1 MYKDEKTRKLAE
13 MPIPKLL
20 TEMSIPAIIGML
32 VTAVYNIVDTI
43 FVGRIGTEAIG
54 AVTIAFP
61 LFMVISA
68 IGLTFG
74 IGSASFISRLLGEDN
89 KEMANKVSATS
100 TITTFGLGIIL
111 AAAGLYYLDP
121 LLKLFGATDVIMPY
135 AVNYTAIII
144 LGSVFT
150 MSNMNMNNM
159 VRAEGSAKMSM
170 IALST
175 GAVIN
180 IILDPILIFTFGMG
194 IAGASTATVIAQA
207 VSTVMLIVF
216 YKSNRSVLRF
226 RIKDFTPSF
235 AIYAEIMK
243 IGIPTLIRQLLSS
256 VAITVLNNMA
266 GIYGAAVVAS
276 VGIINRVFAF
286 GFFVIAGFTQG
297 FQPVAGFN
305 FGARQ
310 IERLKDSIKITI
322 KRTTIFGFLLFL
334 LFFFYNE
341 QVISIFSQDPEVIK
355 IASTGLRLYALI
367 LPLLGFGITINTL
380 FQALGHGIP
389 ATILSLSRQGIFF
402 IPAIYLLSKNFGMEG
417 LFMAQP
423 AADGLTAVLTA
434 ILFIYVYREIKELET
449 ELETEKEKSVKE
461 NLNLEYGQE
470 SI

>member
-13 MPIPKLL
+13 TPIPKLL

-61 LFMVISA
+61 LFMAISA

-89 KEMANKVSATS
+89 KKMANRVSTTS
-100 TITTFGLGIIL
+100 IITTFILGIVL
-111 AAAGLYYLDP
+111 AAGGLYYLHP
-121 LLKLFGATDVIMPY
+121 LLRLFGATDVIMPY

-144 LGSVFT
+144 IGSVFT

-175 GAVIN
+175 GALLN
-180 IILDPILIFTFGMG
+180 IILDPILIFTFNMG

-207 VSTVMLIVF
+207 LSTVMLLAF
-216 YKSNRSVLRF
+216 YKSENSVLDF
-226 RIKDFTPSF
+226 KIKEFNPSL
-235 AIYAEIMK
+235 AIYTEIMK
-243 IGIPTLIRQLLSS
+243 IGVPTLIRQLLSS
-256 VAITVLNNMA
+256 VAMTLLNNMA
-266 GIYGAAVVAS
+266 AVYGAAAVAS
-276 VGIINRVFAF
+276 VGIINRVFSF

-310 IERLKDSIKITI
+310 IQRLKDSIKITI
-322 KRTTIFGFLLFL
+322 KRTTFFGLLLFIV
-334 LFFFYNE
+334 FFFFNE
-341 QVISIFSQDPEVIK
+341 QVISFFSQDPEVIE
-355 IASTGLRLYALI
+355 IASTGLRLYALV
-367 LPLLGFGITINTL
+367 LPLLGFAITINTL
-380 FQALGHGIP
+380 FQALGHSIP
-389 ATILSLSRQGIFF
+389 ATILSLSRQGLFF
-402 IPAIYLLSKNFGMEG
+402 IPAIYLLTNNFDMQG

-423 AADGLTAVLTA
+423 VADGLTALLTGL
-434 ILFIYVYREIKELET
+434 LFIYVYQEIKELEV
-449 ELETEKEKSVKE
+449 EQEAIIEQNCNLRYKQE
-461 NLNLEYGQE
+461 NV
-470 SI
+470 